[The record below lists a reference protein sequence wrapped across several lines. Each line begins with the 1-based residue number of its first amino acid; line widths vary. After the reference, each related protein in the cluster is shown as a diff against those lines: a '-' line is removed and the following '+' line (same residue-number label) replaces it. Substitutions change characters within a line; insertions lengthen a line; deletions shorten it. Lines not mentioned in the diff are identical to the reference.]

1 MVETSTDQKQEVGF
15 IPQSADRKKLLIV
28 CSKGTLDMAF
38 PPFMMATSAA
48 ALDWEVH
55 LYFTFWGMDIITN
68 AKSLKISPLGNP
80 SMGIPNIL
88 SIIPGMT
95 AVATY
100 MMKKKMKETNMP
112 TIERLIKMAK
122 QAGVIF
128 HACSPTMKLS
138 GITKEDLIPEC
149 NDIIGAA
156 TFIDLAGEAGV
167 ILFV

>member
-1 MVETSTDQKQEVGF
+1 MDENSTDQEQIVELV
-15 IPQSADRKKLLIV
+15 PQSEDRKKLLIV

-55 LYFTFWGMDIITN
+55 LYFTFWGMDIVTN

-88 SIIPGMT
+88 SVIPGMT
-95 AVATY
+95 SVATY
-100 MMKKKMKETNMP
+100 MMKKKMKETGMP
-112 TIERLIKMAK
+112 SIERLIDMAK

-128 HACSPTMKLS
+128 HACSPTMEMS
-138 GITKEDLIPEC
+138 GVSKDDLIPEC

-156 TFIDLAGEAGV
+156 TFIDMAGEADV
-167 ILFV
+167 TLFI

>member
-1 MVETSTDQKQEVGF
+1 MVETSTDQKQEAKFV
-15 IPQSADRKKLLIV
+15 PQSEDRKKLLIV

-38 PPFMMATSAA
+38 PPLMMATSAA

-55 LYFTFWGMDIITN
+55 LYFTFWGMDIVTN

-95 AVATY
+95 SVATY
-100 MMKKKMKETNMP
+100 MMKKKMKETGMP
-112 TIERLIKMAK
+112 TIEHLIKMAK
-122 QAGVIF
+122 QGGVIF

-138 GITKEDLIPEC
+138 GVTKEDLIPEC
-149 NDIIGAA
+149 DDIIGAA
-156 TFIDLAGEAGV
+156 TFIDMAGEADV
-167 ILFV
+167 TLFI

>member
-1 MVETSTDQKQEVGF
+1 MVETNEEVKEEGF
-15 IPQSADRKKLLIV
+15 TPQSEKRKKLLIV

-88 SIIPGMT
+88 SVIPGMT
-95 AVATY
+95 SVATW
-100 MMKKKMKETNMP
+100 MMKRKMRETNMP
-112 TIERLIKMAK
+112 SIESLIEMAK
-122 QAGVIF
+122 QSGVIL
-128 HACSPTMKLS
+128 HACSPTMRLS
-138 GITKEDLIPEC
+138 GITKDDLIPEC
-149 NDIIGAA
+149 SDIIGAA
-156 TFIDLAGEAGV
+156 TFIDMAGEADV
-167 ILFV
+167 TLFI

>member
-1 MVETSTDQKQEVGF
+1 MVETNIEQVKDRGF
-15 IPQSADRKKLLIV
+15 TPQSEERKKLLIV

-38 PPFMMATSAA
+38 PPLMMATSAA

-55 LYFTFWGMDIITN
+55 LYFTFWGMDIVTN

-88 SIIPGMT
+88 AIIPGMT
-95 AVATY
+95 SIASY
-100 MMKKKMKETNMP
+100 MMKRKMKETNMP
-112 TIERLIKMAK
+112 TIEHLIKMAK

-138 GITKEDLIPEC
+138 GVTKDDLIPEC

-156 TFIDLAGEAGV
+156 TFIDMAGEADV
-167 ILFV
+167 TLFI

>member
-1 MVETSTDQKQEVGF
+1 MVETSKDQEKEAGF
-15 IPQSADRKKLLIV
+15 VPQSDERKKLLIV

-55 LYFTFWGMDIITN
+55 LYFTFWGMDIVTN

-88 SIIPGMT
+88 SVIPGMT
-95 AVATY
+95 SVATY
-100 MMKKKMKETNMP
+100 MMKKKMKETGMP
-112 TIERLIKMAK
+112 TIESLIDMAK

-128 HACSPTMKLS
+128 HACSPTMEMS
-138 GITKEDLIPEC
+138 GVTKDNLIPEC

-156 TFIDLAGEAGV
+156 TFIDMAGEADV
-167 ILFV
+167 TLFI

>member
-1 MVETSTDQKQEVGF
+1 MVETSTDQEQEVGF
-15 IPQSADRKKLLIV
+15 VPQSEERKKLLIV

-80 SMGIPNIL
+80 AMGIPNIL

-95 AVATY
+95 SVATY
-100 MMKKKMKETNMP
+100 MMKKKMREANMP

-122 QAGVIF
+122 QGGVIF

-138 GITKEDLIPEC
+138 GITKDDLIPEC

-156 TFIDLAGEAGV
+156 TFIDLAGEAEV
-167 ILFV
+167 TLFI

>member
-1 MVETSTDQKQEVGF
+1 MVETSTDQKQEAKFV
-15 IPQSADRKKLLIV
+15 PQSEDRKKLLIV

-38 PPFMMATSAA
+38 PPLMMATSAA

-55 LYFTFWGMDIITN
+55 LYFTFWGMDIVTN

-95 AVATY
+95 SVATY
-100 MMKKKMKETNMP
+100 MMKKKMRETGMP
-112 TIERLIKMAK
+112 TFERLIKMAK
-122 QAGVIF
+122 QGGVIF

-138 GITKEDLIPEC
+138 GVTKEDLIPEC
-149 NDIIGAA
+149 DDIIGAA
-156 TFIDLAGEAGV
+156 TFIDMAGEADV
-167 ILFV
+167 TLFI

>member
-1 MVETSTDQKQEVGF
+1 MVEFSVDQDKKIEF
-15 IPQSADRKKLLIV
+15 IPQSEERKKLLIV

-55 LYFTFWGMDIITN
+55 LYFTFWGMDIVTN

-88 SIIPGMT
+88 SVIPGMT
-95 AVATY
+95 SVATY
-100 MMKKKMKETNMP
+100 MMKKKMKETGMP
-112 TIERLIKMAK
+112 TIESLIKMAK

-138 GITKEDLIPEC
+138 GVSKDDLIPEC

-156 TFIDLAGEAGV
+156 TFIDMAGEADV
-167 ILFV
+167 TLFI

>member
-1 MVETSTDQKQEVGF
+1 MVETSTDQKQEIGF
-15 IPQSADRKKLLIV
+15 VPQSEDRKKLLIV

-55 LYFTFWGMDIITN
+55 LYFTFWGMDIVTN

-88 SIIPGMT
+88 SVIPGMT
-95 AVATY
+95 SVATY
-100 MMKKKMKETNMP
+100 MMKRKMKETGMP
-112 TIERLIKMAK
+112 TIESLIKMAK

-138 GITKEDLIPEC
+138 GVSKDDLIPEC

-156 TFIDLAGEAGV
+156 TFIDMAGEADV
-167 ILFV
+167 TLFI

>member
-1 MVETSTDQKQEVGF
+1 MVETSTEQDKDVMLV
-15 IPQSADRKKLLIV
+15 PQTEDRKKLLIV

-68 AKSLKISPLGNP
+68 ARSLKISPLGNP
-80 SMGIPNIL
+80 AMGIPNIL
-88 SIIPGMT
+88 SVIPGMT
-95 AVATY
+95 SVATY
-100 MMKKKMKETNMP
+100 MMKRKMKATNMP
-112 TIERLIKMAK
+112 TIDHLIKMAK

-128 HACSPTMKLS
+128 HACSPTMKLT
-138 GITKEDLIPEC
+138 GVTKDDLIPEC

-156 TFIDLAGEAGV
+156 TFIDLAGEAEV
-167 ILFV
+167 TLFI

>member
-1 MVETSTDQKQEVGF
+1 MVESSVDQDKKIEF
-15 IPQSADRKKLLIV
+15 IPQSEERKKLLIV

-55 LYFTFWGMDIITN
+55 LYFTFWGMDIVTN

-88 SIIPGMT
+88 SVIPGMT
-95 AVATY
+95 SVATY
-100 MMKKKMKETNMP
+100 MMKKKMKETGMP
-112 TIERLIKMAK
+112 TIESLIKMAK

-138 GITKEDLIPEC
+138 GVSKDDLIPEC

-156 TFIDLAGEAGV
+156 TFIDMAGEADV
-167 ILFV
+167 TLFI

>member
-1 MVETSTDQKQEVGF
+1 MVETSTDQKQEVMLV
-15 IPQSADRKKLLIV
+15 PQSEERKKLLIV

-55 LYFTFWGMDIITN
+55 LYFTFWGMDIVTN

-80 SMGIPNIL
+80 AMGIPNIL

-100 MMKKKMKETNMP
+100 MMKKKMRETNMP
-112 TIERLIKMAK
+112 TIEHLIKMAK

-138 GITKEDLIPEC
+138 GVTKNDLIPEC

-156 TFIDLAGEAGV
+156 TFIDMAGEADV
-167 ILFV
+167 TLFI